1 MDVVQLYVSAAVSAV
16 CEGSCVSAVCG
27 QEFEGKYDEIAQLEG
42 LLSPALQMVLA
53 MEACS
58 TPVQKVTLTL
68 MLHTRTEGNRSA
80 TLCTASSVTLSLVTS
95 SVTPCD
101 PFL

>member
-58 TPVQKVTLTL
+58 TPVQK
-68 MLHTRTEGNRSA
+68 A
-80 TLCTASSVTLSLVTS
+80 TNQPHCALPRVVRLPPL
-95 SVTPCD
+95 
-101 PFL
+101 